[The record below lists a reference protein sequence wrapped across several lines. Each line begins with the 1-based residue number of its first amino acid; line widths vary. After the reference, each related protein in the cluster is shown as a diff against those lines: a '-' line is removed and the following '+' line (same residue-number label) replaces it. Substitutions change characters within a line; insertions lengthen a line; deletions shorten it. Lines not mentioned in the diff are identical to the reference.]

1 MYIPLPDKI
10 SRESLFKINLNGI
23 ELASNVDFTKL
34 TELTD
39 GYSGADM
46 ANICRDAAME
56 PLRRQLDS
64 TGFNIEDLAN
74 PEHAK

>member
-46 ANICRDAAME
+46 ANICRDAAMAATSRA
-56 PLRRQLDS
+56 PGSLD
-64 TGFNIEDLAN
+64 
-74 PEHAK
+74 PQC